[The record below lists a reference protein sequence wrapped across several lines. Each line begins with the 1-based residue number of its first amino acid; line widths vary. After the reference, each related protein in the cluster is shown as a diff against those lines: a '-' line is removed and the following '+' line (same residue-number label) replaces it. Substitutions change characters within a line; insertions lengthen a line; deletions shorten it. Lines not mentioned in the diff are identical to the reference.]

1 MFRAIAKLFG
11 GESRP
16 VRSHQG
22 TRRASL
28 SLEKLEDRCVPSASG
43 MASLAPPIVSLG
55 NNGLM
60 KIEPGPVTTPNIVT
74 GLPTAALTQVSG
86 LMKTVSTLTQQ
97 VSRIGAN
104 FVQDLN
110 DAIVSFAMANKGIQV
125 GDGQCWTLVDQ
136 ALKAAGADTSGD
148 AAYIW
153 GNPIGLDAIVPGD
166 VLQFE
171 NVHFEGATPGG
182 GWYFQDF
189 PHHSAIVYSVN
200 GSNITLLN
208 QNVNGDM
215 TVQFTTINLADWQSG
230 TISAYEPQ
238 LP

>member
-1 MFRAIAKLFG
+1 MFRTIAKLFG
-11 GESRP
+11 RECPP
-16 VRSHQG
+16 VRAHHG

-28 SLEKLEDRCVPSASG
+28 SLEALEDRCVPSASG
-43 MASLAPPIVSLG
+43 MTSLAPPMGALG

-60 KIEPGPVTTPNIVT
+60 KNDPGPVTSPNIVT
-74 GLPTAALTQVSG
+74 GLETAALTQMNG
-86 LMKTVSTLTQQ
+86 LMKAVTSMTQQ
-97 VSRIGAN
+97 VHQLSAN

-110 DAIVSFAMANKGIQV
+110 DAVVSFAMANFGTQV

-148 AAYIW
+148 AASIW
-153 GNPIGLDAIVPGD
+153 GNPIGLDALAPGD
-166 VLQFE
+166 ILQFE
-171 NVHFEGATPGG
+171 NVRFQGATPDG
-182 GWYFQDF
+182 GWYWQEF
-189 PHHSAIVYSVN
+189 PHHSAIVYAVN

>member
-1 MFRAIAKLFG
+1 MTSLV
-11 GESRP
+11 P
-16 VRSHQG
+16 P
-22 TRRASL
+22 TL
-28 SLEKLEDRCVPSASG
+28 SLA
-43 MASLAPPIVSLG
+43 

-60 KIEPGPVTTPNIVT
+60 KIDTGPVT
-74 GLPTAALTQVSG
+74 GLQTAALTQLGG
-86 LMKTVSTLTQQ
+86 LTKMVTSMTQQ
-97 VSRIGAN
+97 VNQLRPDVVS
-104 FVQDLN
+104 DLN
-110 DAIVSFAMANKGIQV
+110 NAVLSFAVANKGTQV

-148 AAYIW
+148 AACIW
-153 GNPIGLDAIVPGD
+153 GNPVGLDAIMPGD

-171 NVHFEGATPGG
+171 NVHFEGATAGG
-182 GWYFQDF
+182 GWYWQDF
-189 PHHSAIVYSVN
+189 PHHSAIVYAVD

-230 TISAYEPQ
+230 TITAYEPQ

>member
-1 MFRAIAKLFG
+1 MFRVIAKLFG
-11 GESRP
+11 GESCP
-16 VRSHQG
+16 VRAHHDS
-22 TRRASL
+22 RRASL
-28 SLEKLEDRCVPSASG
+28 SLETLEDRCVPSASG
-43 MASLAPPIVSLG
+43 MSSLAPPVVSLG

-60 KIEPGPVTTPNIVT
+60 KIDPGPVTSPNIVT
-74 GLPTAALTQVSG
+74 GVETAALTQVSG
-86 LMKTVSTLTQQ
+86 LMKTVTSMAQQ
-97 VSRIGAN
+97 VSQIGAN

-110 DAIVSFAMANKGIQV
+110 DAVVSFAMANLGTQV

-148 AAYIW
+148 AAYVW
-153 GNPIGLDAIVPGD
+153 GNPIGLDALAPGD

-171 NVHFEGATPGG
+171 NVHFQGATPDG
-182 GWYFQDF
+182 GWYSQDF
-189 PHHSAIVYSVN
+189 PHHSAIVYSVDGN
-200 GSNITLLN
+200 KITLLN

-215 TVQFTTINLADWQSG
+215 TVQFTTINLDDWQSG

>member
-1 MFRAIAKLFG
+1 
-11 GESRP
+11 
-16 VRSHQG
+16 
-22 TRRASL
+22 
-28 SLEKLEDRCVPSASG
+28 LETLEDRCVPSVSG
-43 MASLAPPIVSLG
+43 LTTLAPPIVSLG
-55 NNGLM
+55 NHGLM
-60 KIEPGPVTTPNIVT
+60 KIDPGPVNSPNIVT
-74 GLPTAALTQVSG
+74 GLETAALTQLNG
-86 LMKTVSTLTQQ
+86 LVKTVTSMTQQ
-97 VSRIGAN
+97 LSQIGAN

-110 DAIVSFAMANKGIQV
+110 DAVVSFAMANLGTQV

-148 AAYIW
+148 AACIW

-171 NVHFEGATPGG
+171 NVRFQGATPGG

-189 PHHSAIVYSVN
+189 PHHSAIVYSVD
-200 GSNITLLN
+200 GTKITMLN

-215 TVQFTTINLADWQSG
+215 TVQFTTIDLADWQSG
-230 TISAYEPQ
+230 TISAFEPQ